1 MGLFNFLKKKSK
13 KVEVAKDD
21 NNTKAKQGININPVI
36 SIKTEIINTPHEP
49 DIIPIEKRIKEMK
62 VNEAGL
68 YPHEILLLS
77 YAPKYYVEGNSYPGF
92 WWYQYGIKDVDKSLK
107 SLLERGFLKVG
118 SLKSA
123 IEKETAVALKDLLKA
138 NNLKVSGKKAELVQ
152 RLLDEVPEE
161 KLNAV
166 FTKYTYELTGH
177 GKEVLKKHEY
187 IPYIHR
193 HGIEDLD
200 IFTLSVKMQ
209 EQPSYSYRDVI
220 WGHLNERSMVHI
232 KNGDFGLYRN
242 CRFSMSEFV
251 KEEGKLENAFSLL
264 AEVIRYDLSG
274 LSNGFD
280 KKFMDI
286 YADGYFPYNG
296 SIVTM
301 APGITS
307 RVVVYKEAKGL
318 ADDELK
324 NKLLEYMSEIRL
336 PFSLFT
342 AAECADIVLME
353 IHEDEEGLEK
363 LYEKAEKRFKK
374 EYGIK

>member
-1 MGLFNFLKKKSK
+1 MGLFNFFKKKSK
-13 KVEVAKDD
+13 KVEIAKDD
-21 NNTKAKQGININPVI
+21 NNTKAKQGINIKPVI
-36 SIKTEIINTPHEP
+36 SIKTEIINTAHEP

-62 VNEAGL
+62 ANEAGL

-123 IEKETAVALKDLLKA
+123 IEKETSVVLKDLLKA

-152 RLLDEVPEE
+152 RLLAEVPEE
-161 KLNAV
+161 KLKAV
-166 FTKYTYELTGH
+166 FTKYIYELTDT
-177 GKEVLKKHEY
+177 GKEELKEYEY

-193 HGIEDLD
+193 HGIEGLD
-200 IFTLSVKMQ
+200 IYTLSVKMQ
-209 EQPSYSYRDVI
+209 ERTSYSYRDVI

-232 KNGDFGLYRN
+232 KNGDYGLYRN

-286 YADGYFPYNG
+286 YADGYFPYKG

-307 RVVVYKEAKGL
+307 RVVDYKETKGFS
-318 ADDELK
+318 DDELK

-353 IHEDEEGLEK
+353 IHKDEEGLER
-363 LYEKAEKRFKK
+363 LYKKAEKRFKK
-374 EYGIK
+374 EYVIK